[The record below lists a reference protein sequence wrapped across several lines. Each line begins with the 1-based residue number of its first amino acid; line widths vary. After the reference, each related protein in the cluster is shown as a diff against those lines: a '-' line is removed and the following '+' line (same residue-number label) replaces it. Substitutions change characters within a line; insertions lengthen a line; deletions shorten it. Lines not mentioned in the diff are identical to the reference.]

1 MNTIQKIGNGNVQL
15 RAKIVKEDEIGELA
29 QKFNE
34 MLDQMEELKQKEY
47 QAKQLLNRAEYK
59 ALQAQVNPHFLYNTL
74 ETIRGQALIDDN
86 EEIGHNGK
94 YCRNSKLPGSQSYE
108 SVTGTYIS
116 L

>member
-1 MNTIQKIGNGNVQL
+1 
-15 RAKIVKEDEIGELA
+15 
-29 QKFNE
+29 

-74 ETIRGQALIDDN
+74 DMMNWMAVKGETDKIR
-86 EEIGHNGK
+86 
-94 YCRNSKLPGSQSYE
+94 RNSKLPGSQSYE